1 MKTGGTRSWWL
12 ITEEAGCGNKT
23 TTPPL
28 SIVSSKASVY
38 DLGGGFGKAMESSA
52 QRRRQMTRMARLALG
67 ETMPERQPPRSAE
80 LSHVCRTALAAV
92 RDLDAARA
100 HAPPDVLCTHD
111 ESRRSHMGGWL
122 TDA

>member
-1 MKTGGTRSWWL
+1 MKTGETRSWWL
-12 ITEEAGCGNKT
+12 ITEEAGCGNNT

-38 DLGGGFGKAMESSA
+38 DLEGEFGKAMESSA

-80 LSHVCRTALAAV
+80 LSHVCRTALGAV
-92 RDLDAARA
+92 RDLDAARG

-111 ESRRSHMGGWL
+111 EWPRSHMGGG
-122 TDA
+122 